1 MHHRV
6 ALERVL
12 RVQAAM
18 DAVSVPNTFNFDL
31 VYLDALV
38 RRFAAEQGYPPALW
52 EERESSSLAD
62 WEGQRE
68 ALVPLLQELIS
79 GLRHWAD
86 HVPGEATGER
96 AWAERLQGGLAFL
109 SIHAPGAVPDPV
121 AFLESAIE
129 HYRGEVDAWQALPDP
144 PEEDRALIS
153 LSRAGAP
160 GAPVRAEVYSDPVTA
175 VLEFLHRDRPDH
187 RVRGQLHE
195 PGKPAQPLAMADLYQ
210 RAVRSSTVGTW
221 YLADS
226 YRIQWLRNRLAGET
240 PAAHYGEGSTVRD
253 RWAAAAVDWALT
265 FGTPLQEGDV
275 LAALDQDAS
284 PDDDPA
290 WQVLNEYHPVRAGE
304 LSPPGPIDRPV
315 PDDWRRLTEEWSART
330 LKALSVGEAPLDRDT
345 SELASAFAVLE
356 PMRGHPDGVAGRI
369 ADDVLSEL
377 TWRLPRAQQLRVLL
391 GPEES
396 DVDEPVELA
405 ANPYL
410 APAVLDPD
418 RERMRDQADQQA
430 RQLTAEH
437 YALTSDRPVATEA
450 ELMVQTMLRPPDDV
464 LSAVASA
471 DPGREVDGTGPRR
484 LRQDPYGV
492 RWRAEHPRSATAL
505 TSRSME
511 AARTARASTG
521 SPAGRTAA
529 RGAYARARTNRLEAL
544 HAMLGRLQAHRPD
557 PVVRGSWTE
566 PRNISARATEVE
578 QMLDRA
584 AVLAVFPTFQAAHLH
599 MDGMIATLAQQITQT
614 AENLARASQSL
625 NSGEEPNQD
634 LSAQLYAR
642 RQLRHR
648 AVELRSLIDACERL
662 DEISP
667 ATVPT
672 FRLSHQQLY
681 ADAEKIML
689 GEAQP
694 AAPSAR
700 REVSQGH
707 GAGQEVVHHQEQRF
721 TGRQR

>member
-18 DAVSVPNTFNFDL
+18 DAVSVPGTFNFDL

-52 EERESSSLAD
+52 EVRESRSLAD

-68 ALVPLLQELIS
+68 VLVSLLEELMA

-86 HVPGEATGER
+86 HVPGEATSVTSGR
-96 AWAERLQGGLAFL
+96 AWAERLQGGLALL
-109 SIHAPGAVPDPV
+109 SIHAPGAVPDPA
-121 AFLESAIE
+121 AFVESAIE
-129 HYRGEVDAWQALPDP
+129 HYRGEVSVWQALPDP

-153 LSRAGAP
+153 LSRSGAP
-160 GAPVRAEVYSDPVTA
+160 DEPVRAEVYSDPVSA
-175 VLEFLHRDRPDH
+175 VLEFLHRDRPGH
-187 RVRGQLHE
+187 RVRVQLHE
-195 PGKPAQPLAMADLYQ
+195 PGRPAQSLPVADLWQ
-210 RAVRSSTVGTW
+210 RAVRSSTLGAWHLV
-221 YLADS
+221 DS
-226 YRIQWLRNRLAGET
+226 YRLQWLRHRLAGSA
-240 PAAHYGEGSTVRD
+240 PAAHYSEGSTVRD

-265 FGTPLQEGDV
+265 FGTSFPEADV
-275 LAALDQDAS
+275 VAALDQDAS
-284 PDDDPA
+284 PHDDPA
-290 WQVLNEYHPVRAGE
+290 WQVLDEYRPVRAGE
-304 LSPPGPIDRPV
+304 LSAPGPIERPV
-315 PDDWRRLTEEWSART
+315 PADWRPLTEKWSARA
-330 LKALSVGEAPLDRDT
+330 LKALAIGEAPLERDT

-356 PMRGHPDGVAGRI
+356 PMRGHPDRAAGQV

-377 TWRLPRAQQLRVLL
+377 TWRFPQAQRLRVLL

-396 DVDEPVELA
+396 DVEESAELA
-405 ANPYL
+405 DNPYL
-410 APAVLDPD
+410 APAVLGPD
-418 RERMRDQADQQA
+418 RQRMRDEADQQA

-437 YALTSDRPVATEA
+437 YALTSDSAVAAEA
-450 ELMVQTMLRPPDDV
+450 ELLVQTMLRPPDDV

-471 DPGREVDGTGPRR
+471 GAGREVDGTGPRR
-484 LRQDPYGV
+484 LRKDPYGE
-492 RWRAEHPRSATAL
+492 RWRAEHPRSAAAL

-511 AARTARASTG
+511 AARAFTDT
-521 SPAGRTAA
+521 PAGRAPA
-529 RGAYARARTNRLEAL
+529 RGAYARARTNRLKAL

-557 PVVRGSWTE
+557 PVARGSWTE
-566 PRNISARATEVE
+566 PRSISARASEVE

-584 AVLAVFPTFQAAHLH
+584 AVLAVFPTFRSAHLH
-599 MDGMIATLAQQITQT
+599 MDGVIATLHQQITQT
-614 AENLARASQSL
+614 VENLAQASRSL
-625 NSGEEPNQD
+625 NSGGEPSQD
-634 LSAQLYAR
+634 LSAQLYAS

-648 AVELRSLIDACERL
+648 AVELRSLIEACDRL

-700 REVSQGH
+700 RELSQHH
-707 GAGQEVVHHQEQRF
+707 GTGQEVVHQQEQRF